1 MPAEFYTYYLFLI
14 TFYLLDKLSFTS
26 KSETDPFSVSIDK
39 KTLAQIE
46 EACKELGIT
55 RVEFLRMAAAE
66 KLEAYKNKKAK

>member
-1 MPAEFYTYYLFLI
+1 MVMPNQR
-14 TFYLLDKLSFTS
+14 DKNKKL
-26 KSETDPFSVSIDK
+26 FSVSIDK